1 MIVFFKAKARELQ
14 QYGKK
19 TKWFQK
25 TSAKQEWHTLYAKK
39 LLKNHYP
46 QTLYFHACNYKH
58 ACVFMHMCMDESM
71 VTVISILIR
80 QK

>member
-1 MIVFFKAKARELQ
+1 M
-14 QYGKK
+14 GKK
-19 TKWFQK
+19 QNGSKRHLQNK
-25 TSAKQEWHTLYAKK
+25 NGILCMQKK

-58 ACVFMHMCMDESM
+58 ACVFMYMCMDESM